1 MDPIADAVIS
11 LARLTSR
18 FAHVDRVTFLED
30 GITPESDTDHTVMLG
45 LIACAVAAE
54 LDPTLNVG
62 TVAQYALIH
71 DLVEAYAGDTNTFGG
86 ITEDILRLKEEREHA
101 ALLRIEAELTHL
113 PWVARTIRAYES
125 LEDREARF
133 IKTLDKI
140 MPKLT
145 RIVNERYDTTAEAF
159 ELHVTTQRTKITET
173 YAHDQE
179 IALALFDHLAMRALA
194 ALRTHEAR

>member
-1 MDPIADAVIS
+1 MDPIADTIIS

-18 FAHVDRVTFLED
+18 FALVDRVTFLED
-30 GITPESDTDHTVMLG
+30 GTTPESDTDHTVMLG

-54 LDPTLNVG
+54 LDSSLDVG
-62 TVAQYALIH
+62 TIAQYALIH

-86 ITEDILRLKEEREHA
+86 ITDDILREKEEREHA
-101 ALLRIEAELTHL
+101 ALLRIEAELAHL

-133 IKTLDKI
+133 IKTLDKM

-145 RIVNERYDTTAEAF
+145 RLVNARYDTTAEAF
-159 ELHVTTQRTKITET
+159 ETHVTAQREKILNS

-179 IALALFDHLAMRALA
+179 IAIALFDHLAARALA
-194 ALRTHEAR
+194 ALRAHEAN